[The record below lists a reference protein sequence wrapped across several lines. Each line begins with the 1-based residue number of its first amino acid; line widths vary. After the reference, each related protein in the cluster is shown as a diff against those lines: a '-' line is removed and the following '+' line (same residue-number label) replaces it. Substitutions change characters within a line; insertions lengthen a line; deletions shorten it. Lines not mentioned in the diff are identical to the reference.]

1 MSDKNKVFCS
11 AFLLGVCSFTLVAV
25 ENAAPAV
32 KAAPALTPGAR
43 HSVSRHTVG
52 YLEKENDLTLDEY
65 IK

>member
-32 KAAPALTPGAR
+32 KASPALTPGAR

-52 YLEKENDLTLDEY
+52 YLENQLLKR
-65 IK
+65 K